1 MEYTQLTEDSVVDYL
16 KSVPAAKEVL
26 GDLDNLDIREIGD
39 GNLNFVYF
47 ITNRSDPTQTA
58 VLKQAVPFLRIVGKD
73 WPLPKERMTFE
84 IMALEKESELTPE
97 HVPEIYHS
105 SHDMSLVLMQ
115 NLKDYPVLRGQ
126 MNEGT
131 YFPNLAEHVSTFLA
145 KNLFYTSD
153 WYLDHRTKKEMVKK
167 FINIDLCKITEDFI
181 FTHPFCKSDTNV
193 YNERLTEEDINFI
206 HEDDELKIHQAELK
220 YKFMN
225 NAEALLHGDLHT
237 GSIMADEEKTFVID
251 PEFAF
256 FGPAGFD
263 VALFIGNMFLAY
275 FAHAHRQTLLGNDP
289 SEYRTWIL
297 DQIRETW
304 NKFDAKFES
313 YWKHHFEAEKDLF
326 WDYPGGEKAHAEYR
340 RRNIARIFDDSMGIA
355 GSVMIRR
362 ILGLAKVSDIADIED
377 LDARA
382 EVERM
387 GLRMGKELIINHG
400 KYTTI
405 EAVADLATSISPAG
419 QAVPASSA
427 G

>member
-1 MEYTQLTEDSVVDYL
+1 MDYKQLTEDSVVDYL
-16 KSVPAAKEVL
+16 KSVPAAKDVL

-47 ITNRSDPTQTA
+47 ITNKSDQSKTA
-58 VLKQAVPFLRIVGKD
+58 VLKQAVPFLRIVGES

-84 IMALEKESELTPE
+84 IMALEMEAELTPA
-97 HVPEIYHS
+97 HVPEVFHS

-126 MNEGT
+126 MNEGK
-131 YFPNLAEHVSTFLA
+131 YFPKLAEHISTFLA
-145 KNLFYTSD
+145 RNLFYTTD
-153 WYLDHRTKKEMVKK
+153 WYLDHRTKKEMVQK

-181 FTHPFCKSDTNV
+181 FTHPFCKSDTND
-193 YNERLTEEDINFI
+193 YNEALGWEDINFI
-206 HEDDELKIHQAELK
+206 HEDNDVKAAQAELK

-237 GSIMADEEKTFVID
+237 GSIMANEEHTFVID

-289 SEYRTWIL
+289 AEYRNWVL

-304 NKFDAKFES
+304 NKFEAKFES
-313 YWKHHFEAEKDLF
+313 YWKSEFEKNKDQF
-326 WDYPGGEKAHAEYR
+326 WDYPGGDQAHAEYR
-340 RRNIARIFDDSMGIA
+340 RRNIARIFDDAMGIA

-377 LDARA
+377 LEARA

-387 GLRMGKELIINHG
+387 GLRMGRELIVNHAT
-400 KYTTI
+400 YSTI
-405 EAVADLATSISPAG
+405 EQVADLATRISPAD
-419 QAVPASSA
+419 QAVPATSVS
-427 G
+427 

>member
-1 MEYTQLTEDSVVDYL
+1 MEYKQLTEDSVIDYL
-16 KSVPAAKEVL
+16 KSVPEAQEAL

-47 ITNRSDPTQTA
+47 ITNKSDARKTA
-58 VLKQAVPFLRIVGKD
+58 VLKQAVPFLRIVGES
-73 WPLPKERMTFE
+73 WPLPKERMSFE
-84 IMALEKESELTPE
+84 IMALQNEGELTPK
-97 HVPEIYHS
+97 HVPEIFHA
-105 SHDMSLVLMQ
+105 SHDMSVVLME

-126 MNEGT
+126 MNEGK
-131 YFPNLAEHVSTFLA
+131 YFPHLAEHVSTFLA
-145 KNLFYTSD
+145 KNLFYTTD
-153 WYLDHRTKKEMVKK
+153 WYLDHRTKKEMVQK

-181 FTHPFCKSDTNV
+181 FTHPFCKSDTNN
-193 YNERLTEEDINFI
+193 YNDRLSWDDINFVQ
-206 HEDDELKIHQAELK
+206 EDDDLKVAQAELK

-237 GSIMADEEKTFVID
+237 GSIMANEEHTYVID

-289 SEYRTWIL
+289 QPYRSWIL
-297 DQIRETW
+297 GQIRDTW
-304 NKFDAKFES
+304 NKFNAKFEG
-313 YWKHHFEAEKDLF
+313 YWKEHFENTGDSF
-326 WDYPGGEKAHAEYR
+326 WDYAGGARAHAEYR
-340 RRNIARIFDDSMGIA
+340 RRNIARIFDDAMGIA

-382 EVERM
+382 AVERM
-387 GLRMGKELIINHG
+387 GLRMGKELIKNHAQ
-400 KYTTI
+400 YATI
-405 EAVADLATSISPAG
+405 ESVIDLATGISPAE
-419 QAVPASSA
+419 QAIRA
-427 G
+427 GTAG

>member
-1 MEYTQLTEDSVVDYL
+1 MEYKQLTEDSVVDYL

-47 ITNRSDPTQTA
+47 ITNKSDPSQTA

-84 IMALEKESELTPE
+84 IMALENEASLTPE
-97 HVPEIYHS
+97 NVPQIYHS

-126 MNEGT
+126 MNEGK

-153 WYLDHRTKKEMVKK
+153 WYLDHRTKKEMVQK
-167 FINIDLCKITEDFI
+167 FINIDLCKITEEFI

-193 YNERLTEEDINFI
+193 YNERLTEKDINFI

-225 NAEALLHGDLHT
+225 NAEVLLHGDLHT

-263 VALFIGNMFLAY
+263 IALFIGNMFLAY
-275 FAHAHRQTLLGNDP
+275 FAHAHRQTLLGNEP
-289 SEYRTWIL
+289 SKYRNWIL

-313 YWKHHFEAEKDLF
+313 HWKKHFEAEKDQF
-326 WDYPGGEKAHAEYR
+326 WDYSGGEKAHAEYR
-340 RRNIARIFDDSMGIA
+340 RRNIARIFDDAMGIA

-362 ILGLAKVSDIADIED
+362 ILGLAKVSDIAAIED

-387 GLRMGKELIINHG
+387 GLKMGRELIINHS

-405 EAVADLATSISPAG
+405 EAAADLATGISPAD
-419 QAVPASSA
+419 QAVHAPSA
-427 G
+427 K